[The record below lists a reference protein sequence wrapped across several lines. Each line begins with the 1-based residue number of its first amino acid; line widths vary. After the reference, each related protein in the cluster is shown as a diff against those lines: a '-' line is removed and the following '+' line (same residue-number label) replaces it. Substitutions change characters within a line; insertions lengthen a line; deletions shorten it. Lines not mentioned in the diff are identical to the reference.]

1 MPKVLFICGSLEPD
15 KDGVG
20 DYVWKLATSLLAS
33 GFSCTCVSLSDEF
46 VTPKTSITELTD
58 FPNVI
63 SRYRISASSSW
74 REKLKLLNTIAI
86 KEKPSFISFHY
97 GPYTYSSRGVPI
109 RLVNCLPKLNYKCN
123 WQLMLHEL
131 WVDPSLKISNKLLSP
146 FQRFLLKIFVDRIS
160 PSIVNT
166 TNTYYVRQLLRI
178 GVKSEKLPIFSNI
191 NHIKVP
197 IIPRDTSSWNFL
209 FFGSIHPE
217 WEYEYLF
224 NAINLARIKSN
235 IVNCRFTLIG
245 HAGDYGVNLWS
256 HLAINYKKN
265 NFIFKNLGALPAKEI
280 SYQLQLADFGVTTT
294 PSHLIEKSGSVAAM
308 VAHSLPVII
317 PRVTNHFLDFNM
329 ALEENSSF
337 ILFKKGYELQLKIS
351 TRHEPVDQLQS
362 STNQFIESLLSVR

>member
-1 MPKVLFICGSLEPD
+1 MSNILFICGSLEPD

-20 DYVWKLATSLLAS
+20 DYVWKLATSLLKR

-46 VTPKTSITELTD
+46 VTPKTFISELTD
-58 FPNVI
+58 FPSEI
-63 SRYRISASSSW
+63 TRYRISASSSW
-74 REKLKLLNTIAI
+74 REKLKLLNKIAV

-109 RLVNCLPKLNYKCN
+109 RLVNWLPKLNYKCK

-131 WVDPSLKISNKLLSP
+131 WVDPSLKTSNYLLSP
-146 FQRFLLKIFVDRIS
+146 VQSLLLKTFVDRIS

-178 GVKSEKLPIFSNI
+178 GVKSKKIPIFSNI
-191 NHIKVP
+191 NYIKAP
-197 IIPRDTSSWNFL
+197 TITRDTSWWNFL

-217 WEYEYLF
+217 WEHECLLD
-224 NAINLARIKSN
+224 AINLARIKSN
-235 IVNCRFTLIG
+235 ISICCFTLIG
-245 HAGDYGVNLWS
+245 HAGDYGVKLWS
-256 HLAINYKKN
+256 HLAINYKN
-265 NFIFKNLGALPAKEI
+265 NFIFQNLGALPAKDI
-280 SYQLQLADFGVTTT
+280 SHQLQIADFGVTTT

-308 VAHSLPVII
+308 LAHGLPVII
-317 PRVTNHFLDFNM
+317 PRVTNHFPDFNM

-337 ILFKKGYELQLKIS
+337 ILFKKDYELQLKIA

-362 STNQFIESLLSVR
+362 STKQFIDSLLSVK